1 MKIGIITMHRVQ
13 NVGSI
18 LQAYALQHKIEQL
31 GHKAELIDYVFPPI
45 QKESIS
51 FKNIV
56 SWGIDGIQGFPS
68 RKRYYK
74 YESFR
79 EQLLHCSPKQY
90 TRDSLLKDPPKYDIY
105 CTGSDQVWNPQHVG
119 KDTSFM
125 LDFINNGSS
134 KISFASS
141 FATNEVSEPY
151 FSLYASNI
159 KKYSHITVRE
169 QSGVEIVKKMTGK
182 EATTVCDPTLL
193 LTADEWSPIAN
204 RSNIKVPNGYILVYL
219 LRYMFDPRPG
229 FYNIVEFVRHALQL
243 PVYQYNPYTRD
254 SFRYGIRSLRGMGPE
269 DFINLI
275 KNASFVVTDSF
286 HGVAFS
292 TVFNKP
298 VIGVIKDST
307 AGDGRIAT
315 LRKKVGGENSI
326 VFYDQQVGRDYF
338 DTSLYKCDDL
348 LVDKY
353 RKASIEE
360 LKKML

>member
-1 MKIGIITMHRVQ
+1 
-13 NVGSI
+13 
-18 LQAYALQHKIEQL
+18 
-31 GHKAELIDYVFPPI
+31 
-45 QKESIS
+45 
-51 FKNIV
+51 
-56 SWGIDGIQGFPS
+56 
-68 RKRYYK
+68 
-74 YESFR
+74 
-79 EQLLHCSPKQY
+79 
-90 TRDSLLKDPPKYDIY
+90 
-105 CTGSDQVWNPQHVG
+105 
-119 KDTSFM
+119 
-125 LDFINNGSS
+125 
-134 KISFASS
+134 
-141 FATNEVSEPY
+141 
-151 FSLYASNI
+151 
-159 KKYSHITVRE
+159 
-169 QSGVEIVKKMTGK
+169 
-182 EATTVCDPTLL
+182 
-193 LTADEWSPIAN
+193 
-204 RSNIKVPNGYILVYL
+204 
-219 LRYMFDPRPG
+219 
-229 FYNIVEFVRHALQL
+229 
-243 PVYQYNPYTRD
+243 
-254 SFRYGIRSLRGMGPE
+254 MGPE